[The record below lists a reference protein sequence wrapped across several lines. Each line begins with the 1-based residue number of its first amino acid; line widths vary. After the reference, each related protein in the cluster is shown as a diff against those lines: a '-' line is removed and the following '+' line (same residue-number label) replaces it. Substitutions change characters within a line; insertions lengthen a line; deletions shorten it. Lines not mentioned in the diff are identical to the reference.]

1 MKQTINVIRQLSA
14 MPMVFAGLFLPL
26 AGMGATWQWD
36 GGAATG
42 NWQTANNWNPNALNP
57 NFNGSFADRLNVNGT
72 QELIYSSAEGNTIYT
87 FDRGV
92 VIGSGASGSGT
103 MRITGGS
110 FSTAGA
116 SAVAILGNSTGNTG
130 TMIIDGG
137 SYTSGTAGFSLGLG
151 SGNGILTLNSGS
163 ATIPSLIFNSAS
175 GTINLS
181 GGTLTVNTLTFTT
194 GNNSINFSGG
204 TYKMGAATAGFSG
217 FNSANVLS
225 GGAIFDTNGFSAT
238 IGQSLLDGGG
248 GGGLTKNG
256 SGTLT
261 LGAAAAYTG
270 TTTVN
275 TGTLKFTGTAAST
288 AYSVAG
294 GSVLEFDST
303 AAGIT
308 NTANATFTGTGT
320 LRKTGANSLV
330 WSSGV
335 ANFQFGSGALIDV
348 QAGTLTGGSNSNEVW
363 TSNLADLN
371 VAGGATFAGV
381 EAAIRVDAIT
391 GTGSITTGYS
401 GGGGSLTIGVDNGSS
416 SFGGVIANGSGT
428 GSLTK
433 LGTGTITLT
442 NANTFSGGTTI
453 SGGTIVAANT
463 GALGA
468 AGRSIRFNTGGTL
481 DLATDTSANAWTLDM
496 GSSNS
501 GTILVNRATSGAG
514 ITHVMGGAT
523 LGNGTLNVQA
533 GALVSGGSPTLEM
546 GGINLTAGGIGT
558 LLLNPTT
565 ADLRVTGAV
574 NIGLNSF
581 AKTLGLAGTSAGSEI
596 SGVISNNL
604 NTLSVTKSG
613 TGTWELSGANTYTG
627 STIVS
632 GGTLILSGARTGSS
646 GVITVSDTAG
656 TNATLSIQAGT
667 HALGTNDFGVGQAI
681 TTAATGTVNQ
691 SGGAVTFTGGN
702 QLLIGRGS
710 GSVANTGVYN
720 LSAGSITTSA
730 STSRGI
736 MLGVNSTTSAVF
748 NLSGTGVLNMT
759 AASGGGGD
767 ATLQIGR
774 SDSAA
779 NNTQATFTQTGGTAN
794 VGILS
799 IGGNGATGSGGS
811 GTFSLSA
818 GTFSANQFARL
829 AAGNNNTAVIN
840 ISGTADVTLPAFPTT
855 RGTTATATVNFD
867 GGTLRPLA
875 ASAAYM
881 EGLTAAYVLAGGV
894 RFDVA
899 TGNDITVAQGLLTH
913 GVSTGGG
920 LTKNGVGALTLSGS
934 ANTYT
939 GVTTINAG
947 TLILSKAASTTAIA
961 GNVTIGDNGSG
972 SDALRVMANEQIAN
986 ASVISFTSGLGGNSA
1001 FLQLAGGVTET
1012 VGGITT
1018 TLAGR
1023 APVIEVSSA
1032 GTGTLVVNDAS
1043 NRTYDGIL
1051 RNGSGTLAFTKQG
1064 AGNLT
1069 LQNTG
1074 GVAATNFSGNT
1085 TISGGTLTLNSTT
1098 GATLNKLVMNNWNSA
1113 VINNAA
1119 LVFDNASGL
1128 AETFS
1133 QPVSGSGTLT
1143 KQGAG
1148 QVTMTAAYSSGN
1160 VVVSG
1165 GKLLISSA
1173 GGDSFNPSTKSI
1185 TVNSGATF
1193 EYGAS
1198 NKVDNQVVF
1207 TVNSGG
1213 TFNMA
1218 GYTDAIGSLTGSG
1231 TLTNSG
1237 TAQTLHLDMPSSQTF
1252 TGPITG
1258 AIALGLRGTQTGAG
1272 TARSLTLSNT
1282 GNSFTGALTINNT
1295 PASVTGDLSLVLGAA
1310 GVIPN
1315 STDVTINGSSTASGT
1330 GSYIGILNLNGFSE
1344 TVDTLSGGAP
1354 TGAGTRYGTV
1364 TNGGASA
1371 ATLTVG
1377 AGNGTAT
1384 FAGILQNGTGT
1395 LALTKSGTGVQTLSG
1410 NNTYSGLTTVSAGGL
1425 IAQHANALGTTAAG
1439 ATVSSGAYLA
1449 LQNGVTVTGES
1460 VTINGDGGDF
1470 FGALRAVGSGTAEWA
1485 GNVIVGSDLSRIG
1498 TETDASL
1505 IVSGV
1510 ISGSSSNRLLI
1521 RKEWY
1526 STGEVVFTNANTY
1539 QGETQLYYG
1548 TLNIQHNNALG
1559 STVNGTRVI
1568 GNTGVF
1574 GTLGLSN
1581 NITVTGETL
1590 TLEAR
1595 QGDTTNHPHLA
1606 NLSGD
1611 NTWAGTIQTSTGG
1624 VYFNIES
1631 QSGTLTLS
1639 GPLNNSLTGSR
1650 IWTFGGA
1657 AEGTVSGVIG
1667 GGAQAGAQV
1676 TKKGA
1681 GTWTFSN
1688 ANIYTG
1694 TTVINEGTLRLS
1706 TNTAAGTGTLRLNGG
1721 RLTSDANPRTL
1732 SNLVLLS
1739 QNSSIG
1745 STTAGYEGGITLNGN
1760 MQIVG
1765 DSYVV
1770 RTLTVDSPVEIT
1782 GTVTSSG
1789 SFSLAGINK
1798 AGSSTLTLSGAGN
1811 WDGDTFVSAG
1821 TFQVTGSGSITEG
1834 GNVTAQT
1841 GGVFRMN
1848 TTGQVAAPSA
1858 IADNASSILL
1868 EAGTLRTNSITMN
1881 GSGTFN
1887 WSGGKLQ
1894 TYSPVSFASGS
1905 DVSGIYGPEVRLG
1918 RQLTVNASLTT
1929 PANSEIDLDDLYIAG
1944 TVAYNQI
1951 SILGSLTVGANT
1963 TLRAID
1969 SPYLLRP
1976 SNGGSP
1982 SDWGTLVLVDTTGGI
1997 TNAGNFNF
2005 IAPLSDGRPFVQY
2018 TGFWPLSG
2026 NPQNLPANTWY
2037 LETTA
2042 TQVLFHYHVTAAIP
2056 EPASAGLLTM
2066 GVLITRA
2073 LRRRNARA
2081 AG

>member
-1 MKQTINVIRQLSA
+1 MCRINLKRQPVLFAFACVAAGA
-14 MPMVFAGLFLPL
+14 MSLNVM
-26 AGMGATWQWD
+26 ATDYQWD
-36 GGAATG
+36 GGAGTG
-42 NWQTANNWNPNALNP
+42 NWQTNSNWNPDTGNP
-57 NFNGSFADRLNVNGT
+57 NFNGTFAHRVNVNAA
-72 QELIYSSAEGNTIYT
+72 QELIYSASEGATVYANGAG
-87 FDRGV
+87 RGL
-92 VIGSGASGSGT
+92 VIGSGGLGSGT
-103 MRITGGS
+103 FRITGGS
-110 FSTAGA
+110 FSSAGSTAADIIGNNA
-116 SAVAILGNSTGNTG
+116 NTAV
-130 TMIIDGG
+130 MVIDGG
-137 SYTSGTAGFSLGLG
+137 SYTSGTPGLSMGLG
-151 SGNGILTLNSGS
+151 SGPNSVLTLNSGS
-163 ATIPSLIFNSAS
+163 ATITTLTLNNTN
-175 GTINLS
+175 GTINLN
-181 GGTLTVNTLTFTT
+181 GGTLTASTVTLAGGT
-194 GNNSINFSGG
+194 NRINFNGG
-204 TYKMGAATAGFSG
+204 TYKLGAATAGFST
-217 FNSANVLS
+217 FASANVLS
-225 GGAIFDTNGFSAT
+225 GGAIFDTNGVSAT

-256 SGTLT
+256 AGTLT

-270 TTTVN
+270 ATAVN
-275 TGTLKFTGTAAST
+275 TGTLKLTNAAASTSYSIAGGAVLEYDATAASIDHT
-288 AYSVAG
+288 PNVNY
-294 GSVLEFDST
+294 T
-303 AAGIT
+303 I
-308 NTANATFTGTGT
+308 TGTGT
-320 LRKTGANSLV
+320 LRKTGTNNLL
-330 WSSGV
+330 WSTGN
-335 ANFQFGSGALIDV
+335 ALFQLGSGALIDV
-348 QAGTLTGGSNSNEVW
+348 QGGTITGGSNADEVW

-371 VAGGATFAGV
+371 VAGGALFAGV
-381 EAAIRVDAIT
+381 EANVRVDAIT
-391 GTGSITTGYS
+391 GTGTIATGYS
-401 GGGGSLTIGVDNGSS
+401 GAGYLKFTIGVDNGSS
-416 SFGGVIANGSGT
+416 TFDGIVTNGSST
-428 GSLTK
+428 GNLTK
-433 LGTGTITLT
+433 EGTGTITMT
-442 NANTFSGGTTI
+442 
-453 SGGTIVAANT
+453 
-463 GALGA
+463 
-468 AGRSIRFNTGGTL
+468 
-481 DLATDTSANAWTLDM
+481 
-496 GSSNS
+496 
-501 GTILVNRATSGAG
+501 
-514 ITHVMGGAT
+514 
-523 LGNGTLNVQA
+523 
-533 GALVSGGSPTLEM
+533 
-546 GGINLTAGGIGT
+546 
-558 LLLNPTT
+558 
-565 ADLRVTGAV
+565 
-574 NIGLNSF
+574 
-581 AKTLGLAGTSAGSEI
+581 
-596 SGVISNNL
+596 
-604 NTLSVTKSG
+604 
-613 TGTWELSGANTYTG
+613 GANTYTG
-627 STIVS
+627 NTAVS
-632 GGTLILSGARTGSS
+632 AGTLTLSGARTAAS
-646 GVITVSDTAG
+646 GAITVSDTAAA
-656 TNATLSIQAGT
+656 NATLNLSAGT
-667 HALGTNDFGVGQAI
+667 YALAGNSLSVGSAP

-691 SGGAVTFTGGN
+691 SGGTVTFTSGN
-702 QLLIGRGS
+702 AMLIGNGGGS
-710 GSVANTGVYN
+710 GSTGIYN
-720 LSAGSITTSA
+720 LSGGSITTFG

-736 MLGVNSTTSAVF
+736 MVGVHNIATAQF

-774 SDSAA
+774 YDSTGV
-779 NNTQATFTQTGGTAN
+779 NNQNASFTQTGGTAN

-799 IGGNGATGSGGS
+799 IGGNGTTGTGHSS
-811 GTFSLSA
+811 TLTLTA

-829 AAGNNNTAVIN
+829 AAGNSNTAEIN
-840 ISGTADVTLPAFPTT
+840 IGGTADVTLPAFPTA
-855 RGTTATATVNFD
+855 RGTTTTTTINFD

-875 ASAAYM
+875 ASATYM
-881 EGLTAAYVLAGGV
+881 QGLTAAYVKAGGV
-894 RFDVA
+894 KFDVA
-899 TGNDITVAQGLLTH
+899 TSKDITVDQALLTH

-920 LTKNGVGALTLSGS
+920 LTKNGVGVLTFTGA

-947 TLILSKAASTTAIA
+947 TLILSKSASTTAIA
-961 GNVTIGDNGSG
+961 GNVTIGDNGTG
-972 SDALRVMANEQIAN
+972 SDVLRVAASEQIAN
-986 ASVISFTSGLGGNSA
+986 ASVISFTSGLSGNSS
-1001 FLQLAGGVTET
+1001 FLQLDGGVTET
-1012 VGGITT
+1012 VGGITS

-1069 LQNTG
+1069 IQNTG

-1085 TISGGTLTLNSTT
+1085 TVSGGTLTLSSTS
-1098 GATLNKLVMNNWNSA
+1098 GATGNKLVLNNWNSA
-1113 VINNAA
+1113 VINNAS

-1133 QPVSGSGTLT
+1133 QPVSGTGTLT

-1148 QVTMTAAYSSGN
+1148 QVTMTANYSGGG

-1165 GKLLISSA
+1165 GTLVINSTS
-1173 GGDSFNPSTKSI
+1173 GDGFNPSTKSI
-1185 TVNSGATF
+1185 TVNSAGTVKS
-1193 EYGAS
+1193 GGS

-1213 TFNMA
+1213 TYDMSGF
-1218 GYTDAIGSLTGSG
+1218 TDAVGSLTGAG

-1237 TAQTLHLDMPSSQTF
+1237 AAQTLLLDMPSSQTF

-1258 AIALGLRGTQTGAG
+1258 AVALGLRGTQTGAG
-1272 TARSLTLSNT
+1272 VARSFTISNT

-1315 STDVTINGSSTASGT
+1315 STDVTINGSATASGT
-1330 GSYIGILNLNGFSE
+1330 GSYIGTLNLNGFNE
-1344 TVDTLSGGAP
+1344 TIDGLSGGAP

-1377 AGNGTAT
+1377 SANAT
-1384 FAGILQNGTGT
+1384 STFSGILQNGTGT
-1395 LALTKSGTGVQTLSG
+1395 LALTKSGTGVLTLAG
-1410 NNTYSGLTTVSAGGL
+1410 NNTYSGLSTVSGGGL
-1425 IAQHANALGTTAAG
+1425 LVQHNNALGTTAAG
-1439 ATVSSGAYLA
+1439 ASVSSGAYLA

-1485 GNVIVGSDLSRIG
+1485 GNVVIGSDLSRIG
-1498 TETDASL
+1498 TETDANL

-1526 STGEVVFTNANTY
+1526 SAGAVIFTNANTY

-1559 STVNGTRVI
+1559 STSNGTRVI
-1568 GNTGVF
+1568 GNAGFF

-1606 NLSGD
+1606 NLSGN

-1624 VYFNIES
+1624 VYYNIES
-1631 QSGTLTLS
+1631 QAGTLTLS
-1639 GPLNNSLTGSR
+1639 GPLNSSLTGSR

-1657 AEGTVSGVIG
+1657 ADGTVSGVIG
-1667 GGAQAGAQV
+1667 GGTQTGVQV

-1688 ANIYTG
+1688 ANLYTG
-1694 TTVINEGTLRLS
+1694 TTVIDQGTLRLT
-1706 TNTAAGTGTLRLNGG
+1706 TNTAAGAGTLRLNGG
-1721 RLTSDANPRTL
+1721 RLTSDANPRSL
-1732 SNLVLLS
+1732 SNLVLLT

-1745 STTAGYEGGITLNGN
+1745 STTAGFDGGITLNGN
-1760 MQIVG
+1760 MQLVG

-1770 RTLTVDSPVEIT
+1770 RTLTVDSPVEIA

-1848 TTGQVAAPSA
+1848 TTGQVAAAST
-1858 IADNASSILL
+1858 IADNSSAVLL

-1881 GSGTFN
+1881 GTGTFN
-1887 WSGGKLQ
+1887 WSGGTLQ

-1905 DVSGIYGPEVRLG
+1905 DVSGAYGPEVRMG
-1918 RQLTVNASLTT
+1918 RQLAVNASLTT

-1963 TLRAID
+1963 TLRAIE

-1982 SDWGTLVLVDTTGGI
+1982 SDWGTLVLVDATGGI
-1997 TNAGNFNF
+1997 TNPGNFNF
-2005 IAPLSDGRPFVQY
+2005 IAPVNDGRPFVEY
-2018 TGFWPLSG
+2018 TGTWPLSG

-2037 LETTA
+2037 LELTA
-2042 TQVLFHYHVTAAIP
+2042 NQVLFHYHVTAAIP
-2056 EPASAGLLTM
+2056 EPASAGLLSM
-2066 GVLITRA
+2066 GVLLLRA
-2073 LRRRNARA
+2073 LRRRKTPTIV
-2081 AG
+2081 